1 MAFDRRSFVFL
12 YSFIY
17 SESVL
22 LSSGSLF
29 KPRLDHISYRIR
41 DEHPA
46 QIVLCPARQEPFDG
60 IGSRVLADG
69 QALQIAIDVLH
80 PVHEVPFDSLN
91 RVCLIVAAQCFYVI
105 VFQIQQKLSADL
117 FLDVLIYPEQGI
129 DIVLL
134 QKFLQLVDVH
144 GKVERILAPGE
155 NLFL

>member
-1 MAFDRRSFVFL
+1 M
-12 YSFIY
+12 
-17 SESVL
+17 
-22 LSSGSLF
+22 
-29 KPRLDHISYRIR
+29 
-41 DEHPA
+41 
-46 QIVLCPARQEPFDG
+46 LCPARQEPFDG

-69 QALQIAIDVLH
+69 QALQIAIDVLR

>member
-1 MAFDRRSFVFL
+1 M
-12 YSFIY
+12 
-17 SESVL
+17 SVWFSTWHSHCCL
-22 LSSGSLF
+22 LPIRSLF
-29 KPRLDHISYRIR
+29 KHSLDQESYRIR

-46 QIVLCPARQEPFDG
+46 QIVLCPARQEPFDS
-60 IGSRVLADG
+60 IGSHVFAGG

-91 RVCLIVAAQCFYVI
+91 RVCFIVAAPCFDII

-144 GKVERILAPGE
+144 GKAERILAPGE
-155 NLFL
+155 NLLL